1 MSDKPSEDNV
11 VDDKAEP
18 DAKMTGSAPKE
29 DAGRSVK

>member
-18 DAKMTGSAPKE
+18 DAKIVWPYLGAAK
-29 DAGRSVK
+29 